1 MPSSTYYLLKTH
13 NAGPCR
19 PSAHLCH
26 SHGAVRPELT
36 LPPSQRRCP
45 HSARGRRRVQ
55 ELDMWRTHGSCG
67 KHTSDWCGLSTLQ
80 STQNFRKCKICL
92 VTRLWADR
100 ATAWTKF
107 WRILKAVFFE
117 TASLVGRYLYMF
129 TRKAKE
135 KPQLCVQKFWE
146 AFSPTPCG
154 PAPRPFCPLPCLPQ
168 LGQPCEWGP
177 HFRFSCTRSSDKGS
191 ALLRPLTWH
200 RHDHARS
207 HRSLLPAVL
216 PRQASSKGLPRL
228 SPTVGK

>member
-1 MPSSTYYLLKTH
+1 M
-13 NAGPCR
+13 
-19 PSAHLCH
+19 
-26 SHGAVRPELT
+26 
-36 LPPSQRRCP
+36 
-45 HSARGRRRVQ
+45 
-55 ELDMWRTHGSCG
+55 
-67 KHTSDWCGLSTLQ
+67 
-80 STQNFRKCKICL
+80 

-154 PAPRPFCPLPCLPQ
+154 LAPRPFCPLPCLPQ

-177 HFRFSCTRSSDKGS
+177 HFRFSCPRSSDKGS
-191 ALLRPLTWH
+191 ALLRPLRWH
-200 RHDHARS
+200 HHDHARTEACC
-207 HRSLLPAVL
+207 LLCCQGGPALKVC
-216 PRQASSKGLPRL
+216 PASVPPSASKGHGLVFLYKYPARPNCQAPGREAFPSGALAKTAGCWAFL
-228 SPTVGK
+228 S